1 MALCSLCGQLGMA
14 LALQHGI
21 DGAVVYPVAI
31 GGGMLFVAAIG
42 IVIFREPMST
52 LGYFGIAVGSAAL
65 VLLAL
70 P

>member
-31 GGGMLFVAAIG
+31 GGGMLFVAAVG
-42 IVIFREPMST
+42 IVIFREAMST
-52 LGYFGIAVGSAAL
+52 LGYLGLGIGAAAL